1 MSDTSQESVKT
12 PRNSAA
18 SAAIMILTV
27 LAVVYSLYFAR
38 SFLIPI
44 AFAVLLNFLLSP
56 AVRLLGRMRIPNWL
70 GAAMVVLGLVGV
82 TALGA
87 YQLSG
92 PVKTWTADLPAT
104 LSKAQREIRKLLKPL
119 EGVTKTAKQVEDATA
134 TTPAGDKPTEVVVVG
149 PTVASRVFGST
160 QRLLGALL
168 EVLIL
173 LYFLLAGGTLFLEK
187 IIRVLPNLTDKKK
200 AVRIARETESA
211 ISIYLLANL
220 GINLV
225 EGVMV
230 GGAMWALGMPNPLLW
245 GVLTVI
251 FEFIPYLGALA
262 MIALLSVVA
271 LATFD
276 SLGHILLVPAA
287 FLLANLI
294 QANIV
299 TTMVLGRRLA
309 LNNVALFVGLVFW
322 WWIWGIPGA
331 FIGVP
336 LMAVFKIY
344 CDHIEALAPVGEFLG
359 ARSSEPVRT
368 PALPADQAASSG

>member
-1 MSDTSQESVKT
+1 MSDIPQVSVKT
-12 PRNSAA
+12 SRNPAV

-27 LAVVYSLYFAR
+27 LAVLYTLYFAR

-56 AVRLLGRMRIPNWL
+56 AVRLLGRLRIPNAL

-82 TALGA
+82 SALGV

-92 PVKTWTADLPAT
+92 PIKSWTADAPAT
-104 LSKAQREIRKLLKPL
+104 LAKAQREIRKLLKPL

-134 TTPAGDKPTEVVVVG
+134 TTLAGDQPTEVVVVG

-160 QRLLGALL
+160 QRLLGALV

-200 AVRIARETESA
+200 AVHIARETESA
-211 ISIYLLANL
+211 ISVYLLANL

-225 EGVMV
+225 EGMMV

-245 GVLTVI
+245 GVLTVVL
-251 FEFIPYLGALA
+251 EFIPYLGALI
-262 MIALLSVVA
+262 MVALLTVVA

-276 SLGHILLVPAA
+276 NFGHVLLVPAA

-359 ARSSEPVRT
+359 ARSSEPMR
-368 PALPADQAASSG
+368 PASLPSEPVAS

>member
-1 MSDTSQESVKT
+1 MTVPTAEPAPPPAPAPGTSARTV
-12 PRNSAA
+12 
-18 SAAIMILTV
+18 AIVV
-27 LAVVYSLYFAR
+27 LAVLGVMYTLYFAR
-38 SFLIPI
+38 TFLIPI
-44 AFAVLLNFLLSP
+44 AFAILLDFLLSP
-56 AVRLLGRMRIPNWL
+56 AVRLLERLRIPHWL
-70 GAAMVVLGLVGV
+70 GAAIVVLGLIGV
-82 TALGA
+82 TVLAG

-92 PVKTWTADLPAT
+92 PVKTWVADLPRT
-104 LSKAQREIRKLLKPL
+104 LVKAQEEIQKLAAPL
-119 EGVTKTAKQVEDATA
+119 RGVTETAKRVEEATA
-134 TTPAGDKPTEVVVVG
+134 TTPPGDQPTEVVVVG

-173 LYFLLAGGTLFLEK
+173 LYFLLAGGDLFLEK
-187 IIRVLPNLTDKKK
+187 VIRVIPNLTDKKK

-211 ISIYLLANL
+211 ISVYLLANL

-230 GGAMWALGMPNPLLW
+230 GLAMWALGMPNPVLW
-245 GVLTVI
+245 GALTVV
-251 FEFIPYLGALA
+251 FEFIPYLGAFI

-276 SLGHILLVPAA
+276 NLGQILLVPAA

-299 TTMVLGRRLA
+299 TTLVLGKKLA
-309 LNNVALFVGLVFW
+309 LNNVALFVGLAFW

-359 ARSSEPVRT
+359 ARAEPRT
-368 PALPADQAASSG
+368 AAATDS

>member
-1 MSDTSQESVKT
+1 MDEPQQDTGKT
-12 PRNSAA
+12 PLSGTTVAL
-18 SAAIMILTV
+18 IV
-27 LAVVYSLYFAR
+27 LAVLAVLYTLYFAR

-56 AVRLLGRMRIPNWL
+56 AVRLLGRMRIPNYL
-70 GAAMVVLGLVGV
+70 GAAIVVLGLVGI
-82 TALGA
+82 TAFSA

-92 PVKTWTADLPAT
+92 PVKTWSEELPST
-104 LSKAQREIRKLLKPL
+104 LSKAQREIRKILKPL
-119 EGVTKTAKQVEDATA
+119 EGMTKTAKQVEEATV
-134 TTPAGDKPTEVVVVG
+134 TTPTGDKPTEVVVVG
-149 PTVASRVFGST
+149 PTIASRIFGST
-160 QRLLGALL
+160 QRLLAAVL

-173 LYFLLAGGTLFLEK
+173 LYFLLAGGDLFLEK
-187 IIRVLPNLTDKKK
+187 IIRVLPHLTDKKK

-211 ISIYLLANL
+211 ISVYLLANL

-230 GGAMWALGMPNPLLW
+230 GGAMWGLGMPSPFLW
-245 GVLTVI
+245 GVLTVV
-251 FEFIPYLGALA
+251 FEFIPYLGALI
-262 MIALLSVVA
+262 MMALLSVVA
-271 LATFD
+271 LATFE

-299 TTMVLGRRLA
+299 TTLVLGRRLA
-309 LNNVALFVGLVFW
+309 LNNVALFVGLAFW

-359 ARSSEPVRT
+359 AREPART
-368 PALPADQAASSG
+368 PPSPEPATS

>member
-1 MSDTSQESVKT
+1 MNDTAVETVQPPPK
-12 PRNSAA
+12 SATTIA
-18 SAAIMILTV
+18 LIV
-27 LAVVYSLYFAR
+27 LAVLAVMYTLYFAR
-38 SFLIPI
+38 TFLIPI
-44 AFAVLLNFLLSP
+44 AFAILLDFLLSP
-56 AVRLLGRMRIPNWL
+56 AVRLLEKLRIPNWL
-70 GAAMVVLGLVGV
+70 GAAIVVLGLLGT
-82 TALGA
+82 TALGV

-92 PVKTWTADLPAT
+92 PVKAWVTDLPQT
-104 LSKAQREIRKLLKPL
+104 LSKAQREIQKLVAPLRGMTETARK
-119 EGVTKTAKQVEDATA
+119 VEEAAA
-134 TTPAGDKPTEVVVVG
+134 TTPAGEQPTEVVVVG

-160 QRLLGALL
+160 QRLLGAIL

-173 LYFLLAGGTLFLEK
+173 LYFLLAGGDLFLEK
-187 IIRVLPNLTDKKK
+187 IIRVIPTLTDKKK
-200 AVRIARETESA
+200 AVRIARESESA
-211 ISIYLLANL
+211 ISVYLIANL

-230 GGAMWALGMPNPLLW
+230 GLAMWALGMPNPLLW
-245 GVLTVI
+245 GFLTVI
-251 FEFIPYLGALA
+251 FEFIPYLGAFI

-276 SLGHILLVPAA
+276 HLGQILMVPAA

-299 TTMVLGRRLA
+299 TTLVLGKRLA
-309 LNNVALFVGLVFW
+309 LNNVALFIGLAFW

-359 ARSSEPVRT
+359 ARAEPRT
-368 PALPADQAASSG
+368 AAPEA

>member
-1 MSDTSQESVKT
+1 MNETSGESV
-12 PRNSAA
+12 SAPGT
-18 SAAIMILTV
+18 SARTIAIVVLTV
-27 LAVVYSLYFAR
+27 LAVLYTLYFAR
-38 SFLIPI
+38 TFLIPI
-44 AFAVLLNFLLSP
+44 AFAILLDFLLSP
-56 AVRLLGRMRIPNWL
+56 AVRLLEKLRIPNWL
-70 GAAMVVLGLVGV
+70 GAAIVVLGLVGF
-82 TALGA
+82 TALAA
-87 YQLSG
+87 YRLSG
-92 PVKTWTADLPAT
+92 PVKSWVADLPRT
-104 LSKAQREIRKLLKPL
+104 LSRAQREIQKLTAPL
-119 EGVTKTAKQVEDATA
+119 RGVTETAKRVEEATE
-134 TTPAGDKPTEVVVVG
+134 TTPRGDQPTEVVVVG
-149 PTVASRVFGST
+149 PSVASRVFGST

-173 LYFLLAGGTLFLEK
+173 LYFLLAGGDLFLEK
-187 IIRVLPNLTDKKK
+187 VIRVIPSLTDKKK

-211 ISIYLLANL
+211 ISTYLIANL

-230 GGAMWALGMPNPLLW
+230 GLAMWALGMPNPVLW
-245 GVLTVI
+245 GLLTAV
-251 FEFIPYLGALA
+251 FEFIPYLGAFI
-262 MIALLSVVA
+262 MIALLSLVA

-276 SLGHILLVPAA
+276 DVGRILLVPAA

-299 TTMVLGRRLA
+299 TTLVLGKKLA
-309 LNNVALFVGLVFW
+309 LNNVALFVGLAFW

-359 ARSSEPVRT
+359 ARADHRT
-368 PALPADQAASSG
+368 VPAPDPAVS

>member
-1 MSDTSQESVKT
+1 MSETSGEPVPVPGT
-12 PRNSAA
+12 SARTI
-18 SAAIMILTV
+18 AIVVIAV
-27 LAVVYSLYFAR
+27 LGVLYTLYFAR
-38 SFLIPI
+38 TFLIPI
-44 AFAVLLNFLLSP
+44 AFAILLDFLLSP
-56 AVRLLGRMRIPNWL
+56 AVRLLEKLRIPNWL
-70 GAAMVVLGLVGV
+70 GAAIVVLGLLGA
-82 TALGA
+82 TALGV

-92 PVKTWTADLPAT
+92 PVKTWVADLPQT
-104 LSKAQREIRKLLKPL
+104 LSKAQREIQKLVAPLRGMTETARK
-119 EGVTKTAKQVEDATA
+119 VEEAAA
-134 TTPAGDKPTEVVVVG
+134 TTPPGEQPTEVVVVG

-173 LYFLLAGGTLFLEK
+173 LYFLLAGGDLFLEK
-187 IIRVLPNLTDKKK
+187 IIRVIPTLTDKKK

-211 ISIYLLANL
+211 ISVYLIANL

-230 GGAMWALGMPNPLLW
+230 GLAMWGLGMPNPLLW
-245 GVLTVI
+245 GFLTVI
-251 FEFIPYLGALA
+251 FEFIPYLGAFI

-276 SLGHILLVPAA
+276 HLGQILMVPAA

-299 TTMVLGRRLA
+299 TTLVLGKKLA
-309 LNNVALFVGLVFW
+309 LNNVALFVGLAFW

-359 ARSSEPVRT
+359 ARAEPRPAAT
-368 PALPADQAASSG
+368 PD

>member
-1 MSDTSQESVKT
+1 MSEPSGEPVPAPGTSART
-12 PRNSAA
+12 I
-18 SAAIMILTV
+18 AIVVIAV
-27 LAVVYSLYFAR
+27 LGVLYTLYFAR
-38 SFLIPI
+38 TFLIPI
-44 AFAVLLNFLLSP
+44 AFAILLDFLLSP
-56 AVRLLGRMRIPNWL
+56 AVRLLEKLRIPNWL
-70 GAAMVVLGLVGV
+70 GAAIVVLGL
-82 TALGA
+82 LGA
-87 YQLSG
+87 TGLGVYQLSG
-92 PVKTWTADLPAT
+92 PVKTWVAELPQT
-104 LSKAQREIRKLLKPL
+104 LSKAQREIQKLVAPLRGMTETARK
-119 EGVTKTAKQVEDATA
+119 VEEAAA
-134 TTPAGDKPTEVVVVG
+134 TTPPGEQPTEVVVVG

-173 LYFLLAGGTLFLEK
+173 LYFLLAGGDLFLEK
-187 IIRVLPNLTDKKK
+187 IIRVIPTLTDKKK

-211 ISIYLLANL
+211 ISVYLIANL

-230 GGAMWALGMPNPLLW
+230 GLAMWGLGMPNPLLW
-245 GVLTVI
+245 GFLTVI
-251 FEFIPYLGALA
+251 FEFIPYLGAFI

-276 SLGHILLVPAA
+276 HLGQILMVPAA

-299 TTMVLGRRLA
+299 TTLVLGKRLA
-309 LNNVALFVGLVFW
+309 LNNVALFIGLAFW

-359 ARSSEPVRT
+359 ARAEPRT
-368 PALPADQAASSG
+368 AAPEA